1 MKQPDLKANERELI
15 KLIRYFSKRAK
26 TLIEAGKLDPEH
38 EKLTTACQN
47 LEQQLYTH
55 AQNRS
60 LILEKRAR
68 LEKIVEDNA
77 QCPQCKHADML
88 KRTGTTSNEHGWRCN
103 TYKCRRCNI
112 TFTWNRPNNP
122 WHLAEFLELYMQELE
137 TTLQT
142 EQNEAMRQHI
152 TQSVAQMQDSLSRLR
167 PVLTDSDEEVSALEE
182 KENEMTRLIHQFKN
196 YLLIEKIKLD
206 MREEPE
212 L

>member
-1 MKQPDLKANERELI
+1 MKQPELKANERELI
-15 KLIRYFSKRAK
+15 KLIRFFSKRAK
-26 TLIEAGKLDPEH
+26 LLIDKGQLDPEH
-38 EKLTTACQN
+38 EKLTSACEN

-60 LILEKRAR
+60 IILEKRAR
-68 LEKIVEDNA
+68 LEKVVEDNA

-122 WHLAEFLELYMQELE
+122 WHLVEFLEVYMKELE
-137 TTLQT
+137 TTLET
-142 EQNEAMRQHI
+142 EQNPAMREHI
-152 TQSVAQMQDSLSRLR
+152 LQSIAQMQESLNRLR
-167 PVLTDSDEEVSALEE
+167 PVLSDSNEEVTALDQ
-182 KENEMTRLIHQFKN
+182 KEQEMTRLIHQFKN

-206 MREEPE
+206 TLEEPE
-212 L
+212 I

>member
-1 MKQPDLKANERELI
+1 MKQPELKANERELI
-15 KLIRYFSKRAK
+15 KLIRYFSKRANAMIA
-26 TLIEAGKLDPEH
+26 TGELDPEH
-38 EKLTTACQN
+38 EKLTAACQN
-47 LEQQLYTH
+47 LEQQLYMH

-60 LILEKRAR
+60 IILDKRAR
-68 LEKIVEDNA
+68 LDKIVEDNA

-122 WHLAEFLELYMQELE
+122 WHLVEFLELYIKELE
-137 TTLQT
+137 TALPN
-142 EQNEAMRQHI
+142 EQNEQMRQHI
-152 TQSVAQMQDSLSRLR
+152 ITSVAQMQDSLSRLR
-167 PVLTDSDEEVSALEE
+167 PVLADSDEEVTALET
-182 KENEMTRLIHQFKN
+182 KESEMTRLIHQFKN

-212 L
+212 A